1 MAKVSVIGAGSWGT
15 ALAMLLAGNGHD
27 TILWSH
33 REEQAEELSKTREHK
48 AKLPGV
54 ILPKELKI
62 TSNLEQAQRRG
73 MFWCWQFLPLLY
85 GRLLKN

>member
-33 REEQAEELSKTREHK
+33 REEQAAELSKTREHK
-48 AKLPGV
+48 AKLP
-54 ILPKELKI
+54 
-62 TSNLEQAQRRG
+62 
-73 MFWCWQFLPLLY
+73 
-85 GRLLKN
+85 